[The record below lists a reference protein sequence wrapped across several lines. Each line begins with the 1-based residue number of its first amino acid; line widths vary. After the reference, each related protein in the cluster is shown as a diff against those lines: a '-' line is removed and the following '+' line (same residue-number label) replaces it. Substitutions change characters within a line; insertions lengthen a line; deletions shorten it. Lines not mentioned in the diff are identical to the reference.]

1 MGIKL
6 MSMENLSQTTKK
18 VTFSSRMSKVLK
30 NLSRSSTIQTP
41 LALVKDHLKLISGSQ
56 RLTFKS
62 QTMRSLSKTSFNS
75 LIFKRLKTGI
85 STKCN
90 KCNQCNRTK
99 EAIFIKIW
107 AMEIEVEST
116 TIEAI
121 EVATEVVEVEAETRT
136 TKAVRTLTKDRTKV
150 TITIRDKTCL
160 NLHKLRDK

>member
-30 NLSRSSTIQTP
+30 NLSRSSTTQTP

-56 RLTFKS
+56 RLTFKN

-116 TIEAI
+116 TIEEAI
-121 EVATEVVEVEAETRT
+121 EAETRT

-160 NLHKLRDK
+160 NL